1 MVLMGIYADYNF
13 YAQEYLQGKNPT
25 ISAGFDYYARSA
37 SKLIDLYTFG
47 RLEGVEDIPAD
58 VKFCCCELAEA
69 VFENES
75 QSRDTGNKTS
85 ERIGSYSV
93 GFSSKADSEE
103 AFKSKQYDIVI
114 KWLGNTGLC
123 YRGL

>member
-1 MVLMGIYADYNF
+1 MVRYAGYKF
-13 YAQEYLQGKNPT
+13 YEQEYLQGKNPT

-37 SKLIDLYTFG
+37 SRLIDLYTFG
-47 RLEGVEDIPAD
+47 RLEGAEDVPID

-69 VFENES
+69 VFENEL

>member
-1 MVLMGIYADYNF
+1 MGIYADNDF
-13 YAQEYLQGKNPT
+13 YTVEYLQGRNPT
-25 ISAGFDYYARSA
+25 ISAGFNYYARSA
-37 SKLIDLYTFG
+37 SKIIDLYTFG
-47 RLEGVEDIPAD
+47 RLEDVGDISKD
-58 VKFCCCELAEA
+58 VKFCCCELAELI
-69 VFENES
+69 FENEI
-75 QSRDTGNKTS
+75 QSKDTGNKTS

>member
-1 MVLMGIYADYNF
+1 MGIYADNDF
-13 YAQEYLQGKNPT
+13 YTDEYLQGTNPT
-25 ISAGFDYYARSA
+25 ISAGFNYYARSA
-37 SKLIDLYTFG
+37 SRIIDLYTFG

-103 AFKSKQYDIVI
+103 AFKSKQYDVVI

>member
-1 MVLMGIYADYNF
+1 MVRYAGYKF
-13 YAQEYLQGKNPT
+13 YEQEYLQGKNPP

-37 SKLIDLYTFG
+37 SRLIDLYTFG
-47 RLEGVEDIPAD
+47 RLEGAEDVPID

-69 VFENES
+69 VFENEL

>member
-1 MVLMGIYADYNF
+1 MGIYADYNF
-13 YAQEYLQGKNPT
+13 YAREYLQGKNPT
-25 ISAGFDYYARSA
+25 PTIGAGFDYYARGA
-37 SKLIDLYTFG
+37 SRIIDLYTFE
-47 RLEGVEDIPAD
+47 RLEGVEDIPKD
-58 VKFCCCELAEA
+58 VKFCCCELAELIC
-69 VFENES
+69 ENET

-93 GFSSKADSEE
+93 VFSSKADREE
-103 AFKSKQYDIVI
+103 SFKSKQYDIVI

>member
-1 MVLMGIYADYNF
+1 MVRYVGYKF
-13 YAQEYLQGKNPT
+13 YEQEYLQGKNQT

-37 SKLIDLYTFG
+37 SRIIDLYTFG
-47 RLEGVEDIPAD
+47 RLEGVEDVPLN
-58 VKFCCCELAEA
+58 VKFCCCELAELIC
-69 VFENES
+69 ENET

-93 GFSSKADSEE
+93 GFSSKADREE
-103 AFKSKQYDIVI
+103 SFKSKQYDIVI

>member
-1 MVLMGIYADYNF
+1 MGIYADNAF
-13 YAQEYLQGKNPT
+13 YTDEYLQGRNPT
-25 ISAGFDYYARSA
+25 ISAGFNYYARGA
-37 SKLIDLYTFG
+37 SKIIDLYTFG
-47 RLEGVEDIPAD
+47 RLEEVEDIPKN
-58 VKFCCCELAEA
+58 VKFCCCELAELI
-69 VFENES
+69 FENET

-85 ERIGSYSV
+85 ERIGSYAV
-93 GFSSKADSEE
+93 GFSSKADSED

>member
-1 MVLMGIYADYNF
+1 MALMGIYADNDF
-13 YAQEYLQGKNPT
+13 YTVEYLQGRNPT
-25 ISAGFDYYARSA
+25 ISAGFNYYARSA

-47 RLEGVEDIPAD
+47 RLEEMEDISKD
-58 VKFCCCELAEA
+58 VKFCCCELAELI
-69 VFENES
+69 FENEI
-75 QSRDTGNKTS
+75 QLKDTGNKTS

-103 AFKSKQYDIVI
+103 AFKSKQYDTVI

>member
-1 MVLMGIYADYNF
+1 MGIYADYNF

-47 RLEGVEDIPAD
+47 RLEGVENIPTD
-58 VKFCCCELAEA
+58 VKFCCCELAELIL
-69 VFENES
+69 ENES

>member
-1 MVLMGIYADYNF
+1 MGIYADNSF
-13 YAQEYLQGKNPT
+13 YTDKYLQGRNPT

-47 RLEGVEDIPAD
+47 RLEGVEDIPTD

-93 GFSSKADSEE
+93 GFLSKADRENV
-103 AFKSKQYDIVI
+103 FKSKQYDVVI

>member
-1 MVLMGIYADYNF
+1 MGIYADNNF
-13 YAQEYLQGKNPT
+13 YTNGYLQGKNPT

-47 RLEGVEDIPAD
+47 RLEGVEDVPID

-69 VFENES
+69 VFENET
-75 QSRDTGNKTS
+75 QSKDTGNKAS

-93 GFSSKADSEE
+93 SFSSKADSEE

>member
-1 MVLMGIYADYNF
+1 MGMYADNDF
-13 YAQEYLQGKNPT
+13 YTVEYLQGRNPT
-25 ISAGFDYYARSA
+25 ISAGFNYYARSA

-47 RLEGVEDIPAD
+47 RLEEMEDISKD
-58 VKFCCCELAEA
+58 VKFCCCELAELI
-69 VFENES
+69 FENEI
-75 QSRDTGNKTS
+75 QSKDTGNKTS

>member
-1 MVLMGIYADYNF
+1 MALMGIYADYNF

-25 ISAGFDYYARSA
+25 ISARFDYYARSA

-47 RLEGVEDIPAD
+47 RLEGVEDIPTD
-58 VKFCCCELAEA
+58 VKLCCCELAEA

-85 ERIGSYSV
+85 EKIGSYSV
-93 GFSSKADSEE
+93 SFSSKADREN

>member
-1 MVLMGIYADYNF
+1 MGIYADNDF
-13 YAQEYLQGKNPT
+13 YTVEYLQGRNPT
-25 ISAGFDYYARSA
+25 ISAGFNYYARSA

-47 RLEGVEDIPAD
+47 RLEEMEDISKD
-58 VKFCCCELAEA
+58 VKFCCCKLAELI
-69 VFENES
+69 FENEI
-75 QSRDTGNKTS
+75 QSKDTGNKTS

-93 GFSSKADSEE
+93 GFSSKADREE
-103 AFKSKQYDIVI
+103 AFKSKQYDIII

>member
-1 MVLMGIYADYNF
+1 MGIYADYNF

-25 ISAGFDYYARSA
+25 ISARFDYYARSA

-47 RLEGVEDIPAD
+47 RLEGVEDIPTD
-58 VKFCCCELAEA
+58 VKLCCCELAEA

-85 ERIGSYSV
+85 EKIGSYSV
-93 GFSSKADSEE
+93 SFSSKADREN

>member
-1 MVLMGIYADYNF
+1 MGIYADNDF
-13 YAQEYLQGKNPT
+13 YTVEYLQGRNPT
-25 ISAGFDYYARSA
+25 ISAGFNYYARSA

-47 RLEGVEDIPAD
+47 RLEEMEDISKD
-58 VKFCCCELAEA
+58 VKFCCCELAELI
-69 VFENES
+69 FENEI
-75 QSRDTGNKTS
+75 QSKDTGNKTS

>member
-1 MVLMGIYADYNF
+1 MEMYADNDF
-13 YAQEYLQGKNPT
+13 YTREYLQGRNLT
-25 ISAGFDYYARSA
+25 ISAGFNYYARGA
-37 SKLIDLYTFG
+37 SKIIDLYTFG
-47 RLEGVEDIPAD
+47 RLKGVGDITKD
-58 VKFCCCELAEA
+58 VKFCCCELAELI
-69 VFENES
+69 FENET
-75 QSRDTGNKTS
+75 QTRDTGNKTS

>member
-1 MVLMGIYADYNF
+1 MVRYAGYNF
-13 YAQEYLQGKNPT
+13 YKQEYLQGKNPT

-37 SKLIDLYTFG
+37 SRLIDLYTFG
-47 RLEGVEDIPAD
+47 RLEGVEDVSID
-58 VKFCCCELAEA
+58 VKFCCCELAELIY
-69 VFENES
+69 ENES

>member
-1 MVLMGIYADYNF
+1 MEIYADSNF
-13 YAQEYLQGKNPT
+13 YEQEYLQGKEPA
-25 ISAGFDYYARSA
+25 ISAGFNYYARGA
-37 SKLIDLYTFG
+37 SRIIDLYTFG
-47 RLEGVEDIPAD
+47 RLEGVEDIQKD
-58 VKFCCCELAEA
+58 VKFCCCELAELI
-69 VFENES
+69 FENET

-93 GFSSKADSEE
+93 GFSSKADREE
-103 AFKSKQYDIVI
+103 SFKSKQYDIVI

>member
-1 MVLMGIYADYNF
+1 MGIYADNGF
-13 YAQEYLQGKNPT
+13 YTDEYLQGTNPT
-25 ISAGFDYYARSA
+25 ISAGFNYYARSA
-37 SKLIDLYTFG
+37 SRIIDLYTFG
-47 RLEGVEDIPAD
+47 RLEGVDDIPKD
-58 VKFCCCELAEA
+58 VKLCCCELSELIC
-69 VFENES
+69 ENET

-93 GFSSKADSEE
+93 GFSSKADREE
-103 AFKSKQYDIVI
+103 SFKSKQYDIVI

>member
-1 MVLMGIYADYNF
+1 MGMYADKDF
-13 YAQEYLQGKNPT
+13 YTVEYLQGRNPT
-25 ISAGFDYYARSA
+25 ISAGFNYYARNA
-37 SKLIDLYTFG
+37 SKIIDLYTFG
-47 RLEGVEDIPAD
+47 RLEGVEDIQKD
-58 VKFCCCELAEA
+58 VKFCCCELAELI
-69 VFENES
+69 FENET

>member
-1 MVLMGIYADYNF
+1 MGIYADNNF
-13 YAQEYLQGKNPT
+13 YTNEYFQGKNPT
-25 ISAGFDYYARSA
+25 ISAGFDYYARDA
-37 SKLIDLYTFG
+37 SRIIDLYTFG
-47 RLEGVEDIPAD
+47 RLEGVEDVPID
-58 VKFCCCELAEA
+58 VRFCCCELAELIC
-69 VFENES
+69 ENES

-93 GFSSKADSEE
+93 GFSSKADREE
-103 AFKSKQYDIVI
+103 SFKSKQYDIVI

>member
-1 MVLMGIYADYNF
+1 MGIYADNSF
-13 YAQEYLQGKNPT
+13 YTDEYLQGTNPT
-25 ISAGFDYYARSA
+25 ISAGFNYYARSA
-37 SKLIDLYTFG
+37 SRIIDLYTFG
-47 RLEGVEDIPAD
+47 RLEGVENIPKD
-58 VKFCCCELAEA
+58 VKLCCCELAELI
-69 VFENES
+69 FENEI

-85 ERIGSYSV
+85 EKIGSYSV
-93 GFSSKADSEE
+93 GFSSKADSED

>member
-1 MVLMGIYADYNF
+1 MGIYADNNF
-13 YAQEYLQGKNPT
+13 YTDEYLQGRNPT
-25 ISAGFDYYARSA
+25 ISAGFNYYARNA
-37 SKLIDLYTFG
+37 SKTIDMYTFG
-47 RLEGVEDIPAD
+47 NLGGVEDIPKD
-58 VKFCCCELAEA
+58 VKFCCCELAELM
-69 VFENES
+69 FENEA

-93 GFSSKADSEE
+93 GFSSKADREE
-103 AFKSKQYDIVI
+103 AFKSKQYGIVI

>member
-1 MVLMGIYADYNF
+1 MGIYADNDF
-13 YAQEYLQGKNPT
+13 YTAEYLQGRNPT
-25 ISAGFDYYARSA
+25 ISAGFNYYARSA

-47 RLEGVEDIPAD
+47 RLEEMEDISKD
-58 VKFCCCELAEA
+58 VKFCCCELAELI
-69 VFENES
+69 FENEI
-75 QSRDTGNKTS
+75 QSKDTGNKTS

>member
-1 MVLMGIYADYNF
+1 MGIYADNNF
-13 YAQEYLQGKNPT
+13 YTNEYLQGKNPA

-47 RLEGVEDIPAD
+47 RLEGVEDIPTD
-58 VKFCCCELAEA
+58 VKFCCCELAELIS
-69 VFENES
+69 ENET
-75 QSRDTGNKTS
+75 QAKDTGNKTS

-93 GFSSKADSEE
+93 GFSSKVDSEE

>member
-1 MVLMGIYADYNF
+1 MGIYADNSF
-13 YAQEYLQGKNPT
+13 YTDEYLQGRNPT
-25 ISAGFDYYARSA
+25 ISAGFNYYARNA
-37 SKLIDLYTFG
+37 SKIIDLYTFG
-47 RLEGVEDIPAD
+47 RLEGVGGIPKD
-58 VKFCCCELAEA
+58 VKFCCCELAELI
-69 VFENES
+69 FENET
-75 QSRDTGNKTS
+75 QSRDIGNKTS

-93 GFSSKADSEE
+93 SFSSKADSED

>member
-1 MVLMGIYADYNF
+1 MALMGIYADYNF

-47 RLEGVEDIPAD
+47 RLEGVEDIPTD

-69 VFENES
+69 VFENET

>member
-1 MVLMGIYADYNF
+1 MGIYADNSF
-13 YAQEYLQGKNPT
+13 YTDEYLQGTNPT
-25 ISAGFDYYARSA
+25 ISAGFNYYARNA
-37 SKLIDLYTFG
+37 SKIIDLYTFG
-47 RLEGVEDIPAD
+47 RLEGVGDIPKD
-58 VKFCCCELAEA
+58 VKFCCCELAELI
-69 VFENES
+69 FENET

-93 GFSSKADSEE
+93 SFSSKADSEDT
-103 AFKSKQYDIVI
+103 FKSKQYDIVI

>member
-1 MVLMGIYADYNF
+1 MGMYADNDF
-13 YAQEYLQGKNPT
+13 YTGEYLQGRNPT
-25 ISAGFDYYARSA
+25 ISAGFNYYARGA
-37 SKLIDLYTFG
+37 SKIIDLYTFG
-47 RLEGVEDIPAD
+47 RLEDVGDISKD
-58 VKFCCCELAEA
+58 VKFCCCELAELI
-69 VFENES
+69 FENEI
-75 QSRDTGNKTS
+75 QSKDTGNKTS

-123 YRGL
+123 YRGM